1 MPSQRSKD
9 KALIGGFHP
18 KPLKELIAKIA
29 KREGKTEV
37 EVQREMLID
46 GALRRG
52 EKLPKSLAVAE

>member
-1 MPSQRSKD
+1 MPSQRSKE

-18 KPLKELIAKIA
+18 KSLKALIAKIA

-37 EVQREMLID
+37 EVQREMLIE

-52 EKLPKSLAVAE
+52 EKVPTSLAVTE